1 MRHERHC
8 GGFAFF
14 SYLCCLKNFVM
25 KAAFFTLGCK
35 LNFAETSAIGRALAE
50 HGVERAAEGEIPDIA
65 VVNTCSVTAMADKK
79 CRQLIN
85 RLHRQW
91 PSASIVVTGCYAQ
104 LQPSEVA
111 ALPGVSVVLGSGQ
124 KLRAV
129 QYAEQWLRSHGPEE
143 NSANV
148 AVEVAARPESLGF
161 EPSCERGDR
170 TRWFLKV
177 QDGCDR
183 FCTYCTIPY
192 ARGRSR
198 SPRIADIV
206 SQAREAASRGAKE
219 IILTGVNIGDFGRRN
234 ANGGEGYG
242 ETFFD
247 LARRLDEVEGIERY
261 RISSIEPD
269 LLDPQ
274 LIEWVAKESR
284 AFMPHFHIPLQSGS
298 DAVLRLMAR
307 RYDTALFADRIAA
320 IKELMPDA
328 FIGVDVI
335 AGARGETEREW
346 EASRRFIEE
355 LPVTRLHV
363 FPYSERPGTS
373 ALRLSDA
380 VDQATKH
387 RRVEVLTQL
396 SARKLNEFIQGS
408 LGQVR
413 PVLWET
419 ERHGVMSG
427 LTDNYLRVEMPGAEA
442 LHNTITN
449 VKLVRGD
456 GETVYGESV

>member
-14 SYLCCLKNFVM
+14 SYLCGLKNFVM

-104 LQPSEVA
+104 LHPSEVA

>member
-1 MRHERHC
+1 
-8 GGFAFF
+8 
-14 SYLCCLKNFVM
+14 M
-25 KAAFFTLGCK
+25 KAAYFTLGCK
-35 LNFAETSAIGRALAE
+35 LNFAETSAIGRALGE
-50 HGVERAAEGEIPDIA
+50 RGVARAAEGEAPDIV

-79 CRQLIN
+79 CRSLIG
-85 RLHRQW
+85 RLHRRW
-91 PSASIVVTGCYAQ
+91 PGAHIVVTGCYAQ
-104 LQPSEVA
+104 LQPRQVA
-111 ALPGVSVVLGSGQ
+111 SMPGVSAVLGAGQ

-129 QYAEQWLRSHGPEE
+129 QYVEQWMRSGGPG
-143 NSANV
+143 ADP
-148 AVEVAARPESLGF
+148 AVEVADRPESLGF

-183 FCTYCTIPY
+183 FCTYCTIPF

-198 SPRIADIV
+198 SPRIADLV
-206 SQAREAASRGAKE
+206 SQARHAADCGAKE
-219 IILTGVNIGDFGRRN
+219 IILTGVNIGDFGRPG
-234 ANGGEGYG
+234 ADGKASG

-247 LARRLDEVEGIERY
+247 LVRALDGVEGIERY

-269 LLDPQ
+269 LLDPG
-274 LIEWVAKESR
+274 LIEWVARQSR

-320 IKELMPDA
+320 IRSLMPHA

-335 AGARGETEREW
+335 AGARGETEAEW
-346 EASRRFIEE
+346 ERSYRFIES
-355 LPVTRLHV
+355 LDITRLHV

-373 ALRLSDA
+373 ALRLADA
-380 VDQATKH
+380 VDQTEKH
-387 RRVEVLTQL
+387 RRAEELIRLSDSKLARFTASQL
-396 SARKLNEFIQGS
+396 GRT
-408 LGQVR
+408 R

-419 ERHGVMSG
+419 TRRGITSG
-427 LTDNYLRVEMPGAEA
+427 LTDNYLRVHLPGAEA

-449 VKLVRGD
+449 VRLLSTD
-456 GETVYGESV
+456 GESILTQEV

>member
-1 MRHERHC
+1 
-8 GGFAFF
+8 
-14 SYLCCLKNFVM
+14 M

-85 RLHRQW
+85 RLHRLW

-320 IKELMPDA
+320 IKELMPA
-328 FIGVDVI
+328 AIIGVDVI
-335 AGARGETEREW
+335 AGARGEPEREW
-346 EASRRFIEE
+346 EASRRFSEE
-355 LPVTRLHV
+355 MPVTRLHV

>member
-1 MRHERHC
+1 
-8 GGFAFF
+8 
-14 SYLCCLKNFVM
+14 M

-427 LTDNYLRVEMPGAEA
+427 LTDNYLRVEMPDAEA

>member
-1 MRHERHC
+1 
-8 GGFAFF
+8 
-14 SYLCCLKNFVM
+14 M

-396 SARKLNEFIQGS
+396 SARKFNEFIQGS

>member
-1 MRHERHC
+1 
-8 GGFAFF
+8 
-14 SYLCCLKNFVM
+14 M

-396 SARKLNEFIQGS
+396 SARKLNEFIQVS

-456 GETVYGESV
+456 GETVYGEGV

>member
-1 MRHERHC
+1 
-8 GGFAFF
+8 
-14 SYLCCLKNFVM
+14 M

-247 LARRLDEVEGIERY
+247 LARRLDEVEGIKRY

-320 IKELMPDA
+320 IKELLPDA

>member
-1 MRHERHC
+1 
-8 GGFAFF
+8 
-14 SYLCCLKNFVM
+14 M

-380 VDQATKH
+380 VDQANKH

>member
-1 MRHERHC
+1 
-8 GGFAFF
+8 
-14 SYLCCLKNFVM
+14 M

-247 LARRLDEVEGIERY
+247 LARRLDEVEGIKRY

-456 GETVYGESV
+456 GETVYGEGV

>member
-1 MRHERHC
+1 
-8 GGFAFF
+8 
-14 SYLCCLKNFVM
+14 M

-206 SQAREAASRGAKE
+206 SQAREATSRGAKE

-247 LARRLDEVEGIERY
+247 LARRLDEVEGIKRY

>member
-1 MRHERHC
+1 
-8 GGFAFF
+8 
-14 SYLCCLKNFVM
+14 M

-396 SARKLNEFIQGS
+396 SACKLNEFIQGS

-456 GETVYGESV
+456 GETVYGESI

>member
-1 MRHERHC
+1 
-8 GGFAFF
+8 
-14 SYLCCLKNFVM
+14 M

-242 ETFFD
+242 ETFLD

-442 LHNTITN
+442 MHNTITN

-456 GETVYGESV
+456 GETVYGESI

>member
-1 MRHERHC
+1 M
-8 GGFAFF
+8 
-14 SYLCCLKNFVM
+14 
-25 KAAFFTLGCK
+25 GCK

-129 QYAEQWLRSHGPEE
+129 QYAELWLRSHGPEE

-274 LIEWVAKESR
+274 LIKWVAKESR

-363 FPYSERPGTS
+363 FPYSECPGTS
-373 ALRLSDA
+373 ALPLSDA

>member
-1 MRHERHC
+1 
-8 GGFAFF
+8 
-14 SYLCCLKNFVM
+14 M

-129 QYAEQWLRSHGPEE
+129 QYAEQWPRSHGPEE

-328 FIGVDVI
+328 FIGIDVI

-456 GETVYGESV
+456 GETVYGESI

>member
-1 MRHERHC
+1 
-8 GGFAFF
+8 
-14 SYLCCLKNFVM
+14 M

-387 RRVEVLTQL
+387 RRVEVLKQL
-396 SARKLNEFIQGS
+396 SACKLNEFIQGS

>member
-1 MRHERHC
+1 
-8 GGFAFF
+8 
-14 SYLCCLKNFVM
+14 M

-456 GETVYGESV
+456 GETVYGEGVWKP

>member
-1 MRHERHC
+1 
-8 GGFAFF
+8 
-14 SYLCCLKNFVM
+14 M

-355 LPVTRLHV
+355 LPVTCLHV

>member
-1 MRHERHC
+1 
-8 GGFAFF
+8 
-14 SYLCCLKNFVM
+14 M

-346 EASRRFIEE
+346 VASRRFIEE

>member
-1 MRHERHC
+1 
-8 GGFAFF
+8 
-14 SYLCCLKNFVM
+14 M

-373 ALRLSDA
+373 ALRFSDA

>member
-1 MRHERHC
+1 
-8 GGFAFF
+8 
-14 SYLCCLKNFVM
+14 M